1 MSIEENKSI
10 PHRYYDE
17 VYNQKNLDV
26 IDEIYNKNVISH
38 ISSQEIKGTDGIKE
52 FVSKNLN
59 GFPDIH
65 FSIEDQIAKGDM
77 VVTRWTFTGTHKGEF
92 KGIAPT
98 GKSVTATGITMGK
111 IAKGKIIESWISW
124 DSLGMMQQIG
134 AVSLSGQK

>member
-1 MSIEENKSI
+1 
-10 PHRYYDE
+10 
-17 VYNQKNLDV
+17 
-26 IDEIYNKNVISH
+26 
-38 ISSQEIKGTDGIKE
+38 
-52 FVSKNLN
+52 
-59 GFPDIH
+59 
-65 FSIEDQIAKGDM
+65 M

-134 AVSLSGQK
+134 AVSLSGQKQ